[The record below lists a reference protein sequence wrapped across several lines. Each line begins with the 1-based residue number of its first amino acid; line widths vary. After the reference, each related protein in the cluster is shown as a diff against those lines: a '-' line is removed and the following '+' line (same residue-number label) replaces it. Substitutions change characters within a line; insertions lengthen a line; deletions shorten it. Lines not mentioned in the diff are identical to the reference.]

1 MMRTKLFILCGVA
14 IMPLAAYAQF
24 DFGGGSTSAPQS
36 SGTAWSSFKLNT
48 SKRVSLNFRN
58 ASADSIIQFYQQQSG
73 VTIVKDPALTDRL
86 SITSAKAV
94 SLNEA
99 FQILSTTLS
108 LKGYN
113 LEKEGNLLVIKKRQE
128 RGRDEGR
135 NNNGMPGGFDITQFL
150 QGQQQQSTELRVYP
164 IKFANAS
171 QLARVLND
179 IFAQSGGGGFQF
191 PGGGMIQFGGQ
202 GGRGGRGGFNP
213 AMMQMGR
220 NNQQSGIRAS
230 ADDFS
235 NSVVVNAPRDRHRE
249 VKEIIDQLDKVTEA
263 PQQSKTYKLEFASAT
278 DAQQVIQNVLNAN
291 APRGRG
297 GANAQQSSNPFTQM
311 RQAFGGGAAGAGTV
325 VADAR
330 TNSLVV
336 TATDE
341 NQAIVEQ
348 VIKEIDT
355 EVKVEAGT
363 FVFPLS
369 NARADDVATLLQSA
383 FGNRQ
388 GSGGGNRNNFG
399 GTGNRNQ
406 NRNNQNRNNNNNA
419 FGGARLGGDVN
430 NPDIIAQNNSLPI
443 ELEDPNAEGGLLAT
457 NVAVAQFGG
466 GFFGGQQNRNQNTGV
481 QGRNAQGQLTNVQD
495 PTGQVTI
502 IPDVNTNSVIV
513 VTTPDNAD
521 LVRQILGQL
530 DKIPEQVMIETM
542 IVEASLDSSSK
553 LGVQWDF
560 NSSKSGTN
568 HDVGTTF
575 PDAANT
581 VREGLRYTLAG
592 TSWNVVL
599 DALKKDD
606 KFSILSTPRIF
617 TSNNTQAEINI
628 SQRVPYVTS
637 SREDVN
643 GNFTFNYAFED
654 VGIVLNVTP
663 RITSNGY
670 VTMDVTQTA
679 NDLQGYTSFNAPII
693 NQRQADTTVS
703 VKDGETIVL
712 GGIIRNSVTS
722 SVRKVPLLGDIP
734 ILGELFKS
742 TSKTN
747 NKTELL
753 VFLTPRIVRDDADAK
768 LLRERNTKE
777 LSKDSQKQ
785 IGNKVP
791 PPATGGA
798 NSNGGNK

>member
-1 MMRTKLFILCGVA
+1 
-14 IMPLAAYAQF
+14 MPLAGYAQF
-24 DFGGGSTSAPQS
+24 DFGGGSSTPPQS
-36 SGTAWSSFKLNT
+36 SSGTPWTSFRLNAA
-48 SKRVSLNFRN
+48 KRVTLNFRN
-58 ASADSIIQFYQQQSG
+58 ASADSIISFYQQQSG
-73 VTIVKDPALTDRL
+73 VTIVKDPALVDRL
-86 SITSAKAV
+86 TITSAKAV

-108 LKGYN
+108 LKGYSM
-113 LEKEGNLLVIKKRQE
+113 EKEGTLLVIKKRQE
-128 RGRDEGR
+128 RGRDDR
-135 NNNGMPGGFDITQFL
+135 NNNNQGGMDIGAMMQAMS
-150 QGQQQQSTELRVYP
+150 QQNPSTELRVYP

-179 IFAQSGGGGFQF
+179 IFANSGGGGGF
-191 PGGGMIQFGGQ
+191 PGMIQFGG
-202 GGRGGRGGFNP
+202 GGGGNNRGRGGFNP
-213 AMMQMGR
+213 MQFGR
-220 NNQQSGIRAS
+220 FGGNNNQPQIRAS

-235 NSVVVNAPRDRHRE
+235 NSVVINAPRDRHRE
-249 VKEIIDQLDKVTEA
+249 VKEIIDQLDQVTEA
-263 PQQSKTYKLEFASAT
+263 PQNSKTYKLEYANAV
-278 DAQQVIQNVLNAN
+278 DAQTVIQNVLNAN

-297 GANAQQSSNPFTQM
+297 GANAQQSSNPFSQF
-311 RQAFGGGAAGAGTV
+311 RQAFGGSAAGAGTV
-325 VADAR
+325 VADSR

-336 TATDE
+336 TATED
-341 NQAIVEQ
+341 NQKIVEQ
-348 VIKEIDT
+348 VIAEIDT

-363 FVFPLS
+363 FVFPLN
-369 NARADDVATLLQSA
+369 NARADDVASLLQSA

-388 GSGGGNRNNFG
+388 GGGGNRNQFG
-399 GTGNRNQ
+399 GGNFNRNQ
-406 NRNNQNRNNNNNA
+406 NNNNRNRNRNNNNNA

-430 NPDIIAQNNSLPI
+430 NPDIIAQNNALPI
-443 ELEDPNAEGGLLAT
+443 DLADPNAEEGPLAT

-466 GFFGGQQNRNQNTGV
+466 GFFGNTQNRQQNTGV

-560 NSSKSGTN
+560 NSTKDGVTN
-568 HDVGTTF
+568 DVGTTF

-581 VREGLRYTLAG
+581 VREGLRYTLTG
-592 TSWNVVL
+592 GNWNVVL

-617 TSNNTQAEINI
+617 TSNNTEAQINI

-654 VGIVLNVTP
+654 VGIVLTVTP
-663 RITSNGY
+663 RITANGY

-753 VFLTPRIVRDDADAK
+753 VFLTPRVVRDDADAK

-798 NSNGGNK
+798 NSTGGSK